1 MTQEMRENYKKP
13 PPPPLDNRQLDP
25 NMAKMLQTPLMERIK
40 LCRVHL
46 DCNTVIVKIVIL
58 IVEILIF

>member
-1 MTQEMRENYKKP
+1 MTQEMRENYKKY

-25 NMAKMLQTPLMERIK
+25 NMLQTPLLERIK

>member
-1 MTQEMRENYKKP
+1 MTQEMRENDKKP

-25 NMAKMLQTPLMERIK
+25 NMLQTQLLERIK

>member
-1 MTQEMRENYKKP
+1 MRENDKKY

-25 NMAKMLQTPLMERIK
+25 KMLQTPLLERIK